1 MSGGTFDYK
10 QFQIV
15 LIVDEIQEYIDKN
28 GRLKTQEEL
37 QEGYAWDKSTHHHKY
52 PDEVIDK
59 FKEAVKILKQAKIYA
74 TRVDWLIAGDDSEKD
89 FFKRLDEDLK
99 ELENE

>member
-1 MSGGTFDYK
+1 MSGGTFRYI
-10 QFQIV
+10 QSRIGV
-15 LIVDEIQEYIDKN
+15 IADEIQEYIDKN

-37 QEGYAWDKSTHHHKY
+37 DDEPWNKETHYYKY

-59 FKEAVKILKQAKIYA
+59 FEEAVKSLKQAKIYA
-74 TRVDWLIAGDDSEKD
+74 TRVDWLLSGDDSEKT
-89 FFKRLDEDLK
+89 FFERLDEDLK

>member
-1 MSGGTFDYK
+1 MSGGEFSYQ

-15 LIVDEIQEYIDKN
+15 IIADAIQEYIDNN

-37 QEGYAWDKSTHHHKY
+37 DEYPWDKSTHHHKY

>member
-1 MSGGTFDYK
+1 MSGGEFDYQ
-10 QFQIV
+10 QFQIT
-15 LIVDEIQEYIDKN
+15 LIADAIQEYIDKN

-37 QEGYAWDKSTHHHKY
+37 DDEPWNKETHHHKY

-59 FKEAVKILKQAKIYA
+59 FKEAVKVLKQAKVYA
-74 TRVDWLIAGDDSEKD
+74 TRIDWLLSGDDSEKD
-89 FFKRLDEDLK
+89 FFERLDEELK

>member
-10 QFQIV
+10 QYQIQI
-15 LIVDEIQEYIDKN
+15 LVDELQEYIDKN

-37 QEGYAWDKSTHHHKY
+37 DDEPWNKETHHYKY

-59 FKEAVKILKQAKIYA
+59 FKEAVKSLKQAEIYA
-74 TRVDWLIAGDDSEKD
+74 TRVDRLLSGDDSEKT
-89 FFKRLDEDLK
+89 FFERLDEELK

>member
-10 QFQIV
+10 QYQIQI
-15 LIVDEIQEYIDKN
+15 LVDELQEYIDKN
-28 GRLKTQEEL
+28 GRLRTQEEL
-37 QEGYAWDKSTHHHKY
+37 DDEPWNKETHHYKY

-59 FKEAVKILKQAKIYA
+59 FKEAVKSLKQAKVYA

-89 FFKRLDEDLK
+89 FVKRLEEHLK
-99 ELENE
+99 ECQ